1 MICWKN
7 GQHLF
12 RQTQTQNELAWVLP
26 IIQYSI
32 IDTSL
37 EGSYVQLTI
46 WSYHTGF
53 ESQHHLSL

>member
-32 IDTSL
+32 IYTSL
-37 EGSYVQLTI
+37 EDSYV
-46 WSYHTGF
+46 H
-53 ESQHHLSL
+53 